1 AGVTVGDPVLRT
13 GKPLSVEL
21 GPGIMNNIFDG
32 IQRPLR
38 EIHALCNS
46 IYLPKG
52 VSTPA
57 LRRDLKWEFNPT
69 TFKVG
74 SHVTGG
80 DIYGVV
86 HENDLIKHKI
96 MLPPKSKGTV
106 TYIAEPGNY
115 TVSDVVLETEFD
127 GEKNTYTMMQV
138 WPVRTMRPVT
148 EKLAANHPLLTGQRV
163 LDALFP

>member
-1 AGVTVGDPVLRT
+1 MLCVLGKLPAPPSRIALCGLGTTLLDAALSPAGVTVGDPVLRT

-38 EIHALCNS
+38 EIHALCKS

-74 SHVTGG
+74 ALLSHSIFCPNFG
-80 DIYGVV
+80 I
-86 HENDLIKHKI
+86 
-96 MLPPKSKGTV
+96 S
-106 TYIAEPGNY
+106 
-115 TVSDVVLETEFD
+115 S
-127 GEKNTYTMMQV
+127 
-138 WPVRTMRPVT
+138 
-148 EKLAANHPLLTGQRV
+148 
-163 LDALFP
+163 